1 MKISYKHLLRYLP
14 KKPSIEDVSERLFQ
28 LGHEH
33 EINNKIFDIEFTPNR
48 GDCLS
53 LSGLARDLNVFYDIE
68 EPFEIFEETLPTFD
82 LDFINKE
89 PLQCPQ
95 IFFLKV
101 EISDYPKKYE
111 KYLDE
116 YFNDL
121 NIKKINFFTDIS
133 NYLSY
138 EMGQPTHCYD
148 LKKIKSNITLE
159 KNAEDKDFQTL
170 LGEDLV
176 ISKEDLVF
184 TSDKKII
191 NLAGVMGGMNTACNK
206 HTKSIILECA
216 WFNPET
222 IIGRSLKYNL
232 NSEAA
237 YKFERFTDRQ
247 NHERVLRRFLQIVDD
262 HAEIKDFKICKY
274 EYNKI
279 KKKYIDYNLVKVN
292 KILGTN
298 IKDNEFK
305 DILTK
310 LGFKIDKKILIP
322 SYRDDISNNNDLAEE
337 VARVIGYN
345 NIAPSPFILNS
356 NTFDKSL
363 SYEEII
369 KSHLIKNGFNE
380 VVNFPFAGQ
389 ALENAIVVDN
399 PLDKNKSRLRTNL
412 ADSLLD
418 NLIYNENR
426 QKDSIKI
433 FEISDI
439 YFLDE
444 KRNLIKEKRLAVLVS
459 GRKGHNYI
467 DFSKKLD
474 KKYLSDLFEEIGI
487 YVNEKISIPSRKNL
501 KSKIDHKVFIYEDAL
516 ENLKTVK
523 TGKDFETNI
532 VTEFVKYQP
541 VSEYPSSFRDLSFSV
556 TKQKQI
562 NTLIDFLIN
571 FDSNILKNSF
581 IFDYFYN
588 EKLNIHKLGIRFVF
602 QSVEATL
609 KDKDID
615 AVMGEI
621 LKDSLKI
628 DSVSLPGL

>member
-279 KKKYIDYNLVKVN
+279 KKKI
-292 KILGTN
+292 
-298 IKDNEFK
+298 
-305 DILTK
+305 
-310 LGFKIDKKILIP
+310 
-322 SYRDDISNNNDLAEE
+322 
-337 VARVIGYN
+337 
-345 NIAPSPFILNS
+345 
-356 NTFDKSL
+356 
-363 SYEEII
+363 
-369 KSHLIKNGFNE
+369 H
-380 VVNFPFAGQ
+380 
-389 ALENAIVVDN
+389 
-399 PLDKNKSRLRTNL
+399 RL
-412 ADSLLD
+412 
-418 NLIYNENR
+418 
-426 QKDSIKI
+426 
-433 FEISDI
+433 
-439 YFLDE
+439 
-444 KRNLIKEKRLAVLVS
+444 
-459 GRKGHNYI
+459 
-467 DFSKKLD
+467 
-474 KKYLSDLFEEIGI
+474 
-487 YVNEKISIPSRKNL
+487 
-501 KSKIDHKVFIYEDAL
+501 
-516 ENLKTVK
+516 
-523 TGKDFETNI
+523 
-532 VTEFVKYQP
+532 
-541 VSEYPSSFRDLSFSV
+541 
-556 TKQKQI
+556 
-562 NTLIDFLIN
+562 
-571 FDSNILKNSF
+571 
-581 IFDYFYN
+581 
-588 EKLNIHKLGIRFVF
+588 
-602 QSVEATL
+602 
-609 KDKDID
+609 
-615 AVMGEI
+615 
-621 LKDSLKI
+621 
-628 DSVSLPGL
+628 